1 MMKRIFALML
11 VLCAAV
17 PLFPSACA
25 ETAPFRFVTNAINLV
40 EDWLEEHHPDIA
52 YENLYNTAE
61 SWRTD
66 GAHTERVLEALQSA
80 DGPDLLM
87 LESTLCD
94 FGKVLKSGLVED
106 VSANEDICAA
116 LSQMYEPFQVFVTG
130 EDGGIYGVL
139 YGVYGFGM
147 HLIPSA
153 WKAAGLDTA
162 DAPQSYEELLDFA
175 GRWAE
180 RVEAGEA
187 GNIRLNALRSCGYL
201 MDDQR
206 YTLWLTDLLLD
217 SWIMRR
223 QAAGEALVF
232 NTPEFIALAER
243 ARETGRALAEAEEKP
258 AADSLSLYD
267 ELFNGGTGY
276 GGPEDL
282 YTNAFPMRLTA
293 DESARIKA
301 YGFLFVV
308 RKESPYADIAME
320 FIASQTHKTG
330 EGRRNSR
337 LYKDIPDGQYT
348 PPEGMDG
355 YVLTREW
362 QEHYWPEWLYFCT
375 NPIHTT
381 DAYSKQ
387 EKLRS
392 QFALGEL
399 TAEAFAAGL
408 DEICAAQ

>member
-1 MMKRIFALML
+1 MKRIIVLML
-11 VLCAAV
+11 VLC
-17 PLFPSACA
+17 PITSLFAPACA
-25 ETAPFRFVTNAINLV
+25 ETVPLRFVTNAMNLV
-40 EDWLEEHHPDIA
+40 EDWLEEHHPDVK
-52 YENLYNTAE
+52 YENLYDTAD
-61 SWRTD
+61 SWRTG
-66 GAHTERVLEALQSA
+66 GAHTAQVLEALQSE

-87 LESTLCD
+87 LESSLCD
-94 FGKVLKSGLVED
+94 FEKVLKSGLVED
-106 VSANEDICAA
+106 LSGNTDICAA
-116 LSQMYEPFQVFVTG
+116 LSQMYEPFQVLVTG
-130 EDGGIYGVL
+130 EDGGVYGML

-147 HLIPSA
+147 HVIPASWA
-153 WKAAGLDTA
+153 AAGLDTA
-162 DAPQSYEELLDFA
+162 DAPQSYEELLEFA

-180 RVEAGEA
+180 RPEAGEA
-187 GNIRLNALRSCGYL
+187 GNICLNTLRSCGYL
-201 MDDQR
+201 MDDRR

-217 SWIMRR
+217 TWIMHH
-223 QAAGEALVF
+223 QAAGEALIF
-232 NTPEFIALAER
+232 NTPEFIALADR
-243 ARETGRALAEAEEKP
+243 ARETGRALAGVEGKP
-258 AADSLSLYD
+258 TADALSLYD
-267 ELFNGGTGY
+267 GLFSGGTGY

-308 RKESPYADIAME
+308 RKGSPYADVAMD
-320 FIASQTHKTG
+320 FIASQTYKTG
-330 EGRRNSR
+330 EGRRNSE
-337 LYKDIPDGQYT
+337 LYKDIPDSQFT
-348 PPEGMDG
+348 PPEGIDG

-362 QEHYWPEWLYFCT
+362 QDAYRPEWLYFCT
-375 NPIHTT
+375 NPIRTT

>member
-1 MMKRIFALML
+1 MKRIIALAL
-11 VLCAAV
+11 VLCTGIS
-17 PLFPSACA
+17 LFTHACA
-25 ETAPFRFVTNAINLV
+25 ENAPFRFVTNAMNLV

-66 GAHTERVLEALQSA
+66 GAHTERVLEALQSG

-87 LESTLCD
+87 LESSLCD
-94 FGKVLKSGLVED
+94 FEKVLKSGLVED
-106 VSANEDICAA
+106 LSGHQGIRAA
-116 LSQMYEPFQVFVTG
+116 LSQMYEPFQSFVTG
-130 EDGGIYGVL
+130 ENGGMYGVL
-139 YGVYGFGM
+139 YGVNGLGM
-147 HLIPSA
+147 HVIPAA
-153 WKAAGLDTA
+153 WEAAGLNAA

-180 RVEAGEA
+180 RVEAGEV

-201 MDDQR
+201 MDDRR

-217 SWIMRR
+217 IWIMRH
-223 QAAGEALVF
+223 QSAGEAPVF
-232 NTPEFIALAER
+232 NTPAFIALADR
-243 ARETGRALAEAEEKP
+243 ARETGRALVKAEKKP
-258 AADSLSLYD
+258 GTASLSLYD

-293 DESARIKA
+293 DEPARIKG

-308 RKESPYADIAME
+308 RKGSPYADIAMD
-320 FIASQTHKTG
+320 FIASQTYKTG

-337 LYKDIPDGQYT
+337 LYQDIPDSQFT
-348 PPEGMDG
+348 PPEGIDG

-362 QEHYWPEWLYFCT
+362 QEHYHPEWLFFCI
-375 NPIHTT
+375 NPFRTT
-381 DAYSKQ
+381 DAYSRQ

-392 QFALGEL
+392 QFALGEI
-399 TAEAFAAGL
+399 TADAFAAGL
-408 DEICAAQ
+408 DEICVAQ

>member
-1 MMKRIFALML
+1 MKRIIVLIL
-11 VLCAAV
+11 VLC
-17 PLFPSACA
+17 PITSLFAPACA
-25 ETAPFRFVTNAINLV
+25 ETVPFRFVTNAMNLV
-40 EDWLEEHHPDIA
+40 EDWLEEHHPDVK
-52 YENLYNTAE
+52 YENLYDTAD
-61 SWRTD
+61 SWRTG
-66 GAHTERVLEALQSA
+66 GAHTAQVLEALQSE

-87 LESTLCD
+87 LESSLCD
-94 FGKVLKSGLVED
+94 FEKVLKSGLVED
-106 VSANEDICAA
+106 LSGNTDICAA
-116 LSQMYEPFQVFVTG
+116 LSLMYEPFQALVTG
-130 EDGGIYGVL
+130 EDGGVYGML

-147 HLIPSA
+147 HVIPASWA
-153 WKAAGLDTA
+153 AAGLDTA
-162 DAPQSYEELLDFA
+162 DAPQSYEELLEFA

-180 RVEAGEA
+180 RAEAGET
-187 GNIRLNALRSCGYL
+187 GNICLNTLRSCGYA
-201 MDDQR
+201 MDERR

-217 SWIMRR
+217 TWIMRH
-223 QAAGEALVF
+223 QAAGEALIF

-243 ARETGRALAEAEEKP
+243 ARETGRALAGAEGKP
-258 AADSLSLYD
+258 TADALSLYD
-267 ELFNGGTGY
+267 GLFSGGTGY

-282 YTNAFPMRLTA
+282 YTNAFPMRLST
-293 DESARIKA
+293 DEPARIKA

-308 RKESPYADIAME
+308 RKGSPYADIAMD
-320 FIASQTHKTG
+320 FIASQTYKTG

-337 LYKDIPDGQYT
+337 LYQDIPDSQFT
-348 PPEGMDG
+348 PPEGIDG

-362 QEHYWPEWLYFCT
+362 QDAYRPEWLYFCT

>member
-1 MMKRIFALML
+1 MSFST
-11 VLCAAV
+11 AA
-17 PLFPSACA
+17 
-25 ETAPFRFVTNAINLV
+25 
-40 EDWLEEHHPDIA
+40 
-52 YENLYNTAE
+52 
-61 SWRTD
+61 
-66 GAHTERVLEALQSA
+66 
-80 DGPDLLM
+80 
-87 LESTLCD
+87 
-94 FGKVLKSGLVED
+94 
-106 VSANEDICAA
+106 
-116 LSQMYEPFQVFVTG
+116 
-130 EDGGIYGVL
+130 
-139 YGVYGFGM
+139 
-147 HLIPSA
+147 
-153 WKAAGLDTA
+153 
-162 DAPQSYEELLDFA
+162 
-175 GRWAE
+175 
-180 RVEAGEA
+180 
-187 GNIRLNALRSCGYL
+187 
-201 MDDQR
+201 
-206 YTLWLTDLLLD
+206 
-217 SWIMRR
+217 
-223 QAAGEALVF
+223 
-232 NTPEFIALAER
+232 
-243 ARETGRALAEAEEKP
+243 
-258 AADSLSLYD
+258 
-267 ELFNGGTGY
+267 
-276 GGPEDL
+276 PEDL

-362 QEHYWPEWLYFCT
+362 QEHYRPEWLYFCT

>member
-1 MMKRIFALML
+1 MKRIIALAL
-11 VLCAAV
+11 VLCTGIS
-17 PLFPSACA
+17 LFTHACA
-25 ETAPFRFVTNAINLV
+25 ENAPFRFVTNAMNLV
-40 EDWLEEHHPDIA
+40 EDWLEEHHPDIK
-52 YENLYNTAE
+52 YENLYDTAD
-61 SWRTD
+61 SWRT
-66 GAHTERVLEALQSA
+66 GEAHTGRVLDALQSG

-87 LESTLCD
+87 LESSLCD
-94 FGKVLKSGLVED
+94 FEKVLKSGLVED
-106 VSANEDICAA
+106 LSGHQGIRAA
-116 LSQMYEPFQVFVTG
+116 LSQMYEPFQSFVTG
-130 EDGGIYGVL
+130 ENGGMYGVL
-139 YGVYGFGM
+139 YGVNGLGM
-147 HLIPSA
+147 HVIPAA
-153 WKAAGLDTA
+153 WEAAGLNAA

-180 RVEAGEA
+180 RVEAGEV

-217 SWIMRR
+217 SWIMRH

-362 QEHYWPEWLYFCT
+362 QEHYRPEWLYFCT

-408 DEICAAQ
+408 DEICEAQ